1 MQFSHENAISPGENP
16 QKHEI
21 STAGCVG
28 PILYHDPLGVVQH
41 LHGWFGGLVGGGG
54 EEVKGAA
61 GGENGRFLREIHG
74 VFLGSMDCF
83 FMDNLQEIIVFTMK
97 YRVILKFS
105 LKPVH

>member
-1 MQFSHENAISPGENP
+1 MKMPFHLVKTP

-83 FMDNLQEIIVFTMK
+83 LWIT
-97 YRVILKFS
+97 YRKS
-105 LKPVH
+105 LFLP